1 MQHRILL
8 TVALIAVALA
18 GCSRSDSPGP
28 ALPGAELGIEVL
40 GIRLLAGGDL
50 ARLDFR
56 VVDYD
61 RARETFRGEIA
72 VLPAGGTHALAVL
85 NTGRL
90 GPMRQ
95 RPSRSGKKQFVLFT
109 NAGRALEPGATA
121 EVVLGDARIPDV
133 PVS

>member
-1 MQHRILL
+1 MPYRILL

-18 GCSRSDSPGP
+18 GCSRDESSEP

-40 GIRLLAGGDL
+40 GIQLLAGGDL

-61 RARETFRGEIA
+61 RAKETFRGEIG
-72 VLPAGGTHALAVL
+72 VLSADGTHTLTVL

-109 NAGRALEPGATA
+109 NAGRALAPGSTA
-121 EVVLGDARIPDV
+121 VIVLGDARIPAI